1 LGAGSGS
8 RRALDGPAPASFVFV
23 PVLLDLAAGSRTV
36 CTRVPGPLAFR
47 GGRWNLFR
55 RDGRRGDVLKLLVFD
70 KSKPDLHWKKK
81 KPSGQSQFKL
91 PAAAGTSHPR
101 SLSFNVSLLI
111 SSLFPPLSRPDQ
123 HRIYTS
129 QREFSSRLNQ

>member
-23 PVLLDLAAGSRTV
+23 LVLLDLAAGSRTV

-81 KPSGQSQFKL
+81 
-91 PAAAGTSHPR
+91 R
-101 SLSFNVSLLI
+101 
-111 SSLFPPLSRPDQ
+111 SRPVKVN
-123 HRIYTS
+123 
-129 QREFSSRLNQ
+129 LNYLRRPESHTHGPYRSMFRF